1 MGDTPK
7 LDDVFRKYGETAE
20 AAQLRETELGT
31 LLLNEQ
37 CMEEG
42 LFGADGIRATEIMR
56 SINRDTLGGLIRKA
70 RSGQSTEG
78 IEALL
83 EAALEARNRLI
94 HFYRKHN
101 MRKFSDDGRM
111 IMMQDLDNIQPLG
124 DNCIWDY
131 SLSRIQGFRGK
142 STEAPC
148 AGIRR
153 RESIIRNTATSRGL

>member
-1 MGDTPK
+1 MGDTPT

-20 AAQLRETELGT
+20 AAQLLETELGT

-42 LFGADGIRATEIMR
+42 LFGADGIRATEIVR

-70 RSGQSTEG
+70 RSGQSIEE

-83 EAALEARNRLI
+83 EAALKARNRLI
-94 HFYRKHN
+94 HSFYRKHN

-111 IMMQDLDNIQPLG
+111 IMMQDLDNIHATILG
-124 DNCIWDY
+124 AYKALMLLGGTDLDELAKQEFTPPTGHLPI
-131 SLSRIQGFRGK
+131 
-142 STEAPC
+142 
-148 AGIRR
+148 
-153 RESIIRNTATSRGL
+153 